1 MSDDVSGQIPHQSEF
16 LYISVIFNKKFYRF
30 TQCDLI
36 SFGPDKKNC
45 YNSVNS
51 IILMLMTGLDIFH
64 NQEKNVS
71 SVKIKWLIKVLKE

>member
-36 SFGPDKKNC
+36 SFGPDKKN
-45 YNSVNS
+45 V
-51 IILMLMTGLDIFH
+51 IIQLTAL
-64 NQEKNVS
+64 S
-71 SVKIKWLIKVLKE
+71 